1 MIQDKNRLIPI
12 ARRRFIAIAA
22 SVAGLSALPR
32 PLRASA
38 PRTATW
44 RGVALGAPAM
54 LTLQHHD
61 EAEARDAILAC
72 LAEVAR
78 LEAIFSL
85 HRPDSALMR
94 LNAAGRLDE
103 APADL
108 RLLLAEAL
116 ALAERTNGAF
126 DPTIQPL
133 WLLHARHFDT
143 ARAPSGGPD
152 AADLAA
158 AGALVGWRGVHI
170 EGGTIRLDRPGMALT
185 LNGIAQGYITDKVGD
200 ILRARGFAHVLVDM
214 GEQLALGPKWDG
226 TAWRVGLR
234 DPYDPERIVEKLPLA
249 GGAVATSSNL
259 GGAAADPKRRL
270 AHILDPRTGHPADAF
285 ASVSVVSDRA
295 TDADGLST
303 ALTLLPADRWPALL
317 IGTGSRA
324 YATPVGAH
332 VGFWV

>member
-1 MIQDKNRLIPI
+1 MTQDKNRLMPI

-22 SVAGLSALPR
+22 SAAGLSALPR
-32 PLRASA
+32 PLRAST

-54 LTLQHHD
+54 LTLQHPD

-72 LAEVAR
+72 LAEVTR
-78 LEAIFSL
+78 LEAVFSL
-85 HRPDSALMR
+85 HRADSTLVR
-94 LNAAGRLDE
+94 LNATGRLDE

-116 ALAERTNGAF
+116 ALAQRTNGAF

-133 WLLHARHFDT
+133 WLLHARHFDS
-143 ARAPSGGPD
+143 AHAASGGPD
-152 AADLAA
+152 AAELAA
-158 AGALVGWRGVHI
+158 ARALVGWRGVHI
-170 EGGTIRLDRPGMALT
+170 EGGTIRLDKPGMALT

-234 DPYDPERIVEKLPLA
+234 DPYDPERVVEKLPLA
-249 GGAVATSSNL
+249 GGAVATSSNF
-259 GGAAADPKRRL
+259 GGAPADPKHRL
-270 AHILDPRTGHPADAF
+270 AHILDPRTGRPADAF

-295 TDADGLST
+295 THADGLST

-317 IGTGSRA
+317 VGTGSRA
-324 YATPVGAH
+324 YATPVGARE
-332 VGFWV
+332 GYWV